1 MTSELK
7 RFVILSDQGIGCLL
21 ALGLMLACLGVH
33 AQTLPRLD
41 WGTYHGGTAGEA
53 FRDLYTDKDG
63 YTYVIGSTMSP
74 NGISTPG
81 SQQPMAA
88 GGPDVFLAKYSP
100 EGTRLWA
107 TYFGGPDADQGQ
119 HVTMD
124 TTGGFLYISGFT
136 NSTTGIVTAGAYQ
149 GLLLGS
155 TDAFL
160 AKFDTSGTLIWST
173 YYGGSEG
180 ETCNAVAV
188 DPDGHV
194 TITGWTNSP
203 DNIASPGAYQPIFR
217 GQQDI
222 FIAQFD
228 GNGARRWSTYYGDIG
243 FDIGLQV
250 AALPNGDLI
259 ISGWTS
265 SVINI
270 ASPGAPQN
278 LYAGGTADA
287 YLLKFSQDGNRI
299 WGTYFGGTLEEYGDA
314 LYVAP
319 GGDIF
324 LAGPCTSP
332 NGLATPGTHQPTIGG
347 NFDGFIARFDPMG
360 NQLWGSYYG
369 GSDIDVLYGV
379 TGGLG
384 DGVIIAGHGR
394 STTNISTPNAHQVN
408 SGGDWDAFI
417 AQLDADGDRVWAS
430 YYGGSDA
437 DQAFGIATD
446 SAGYI
451 YTTGYSFSPNQIST
465 PGAVQENN
473 GGNDDG
479 FVARFAP
486 CTEPVL
492 TLTNGGYLCSGSDI
506 VLSLEFSGV
515 PPFTVQW
522 SFDGVIQPPI
532 QSDTTT
538 LFVFVQGSQWQDS
551 IILLGVTSGP
561 CVGTIMGPFPWVKA
575 VEPVVVSN
583 VTIDCNQMD
592 QTYTVSGD
600 MSGGIFAF
608 LDAGTTEVFISGTT
622 FTSIAL
628 PFNDPYNIG
637 ITSGLTCD
645 TVILQGFSGC
655 TLVCPENFG
664 SIRPDTTICN
674 GDDLPLYASGGTG
687 YAWTGPDNFS
697 SALQNPVIAN
707 VSEINE
713 GTYTVTVT
721 DVNGCPDTIMTFIT
735 VHTVNGTISAD
746 QSVCFGD
753 DIQLNASGGLS
764 YAWSGPDNFSS
775 ASPNPTISNAGAINA
790 GLYTVTIT
798 DGQSCSTILST
809 NVAVVAPPVVNL
821 SGNSPVC
828 EGAALQLNASG
839 GTTYLWSGPNGFT
852 SMSANPVRS
861 NITLA
866 DAGLYTVSVSD
877 GSSCIT
883 TAQIDIIVL
892 DGPVVSFTTNAPR
905 CAGEDLVLNASG
917 AESYQWTGPAGFSST
932 DSAPVITAVGASQ
945 AGIYTLEGIN
955 ANGCRDTISQAVTIN
970 PLPTVILAQHPTPYC
985 EGEDVALT
993 VNAAVTYAWSGPN
1006 GFTSSQ
1012 QSPVIANITLLQQG
1026 VYAVTITDANGCTNE
1041 DDVTVQVT
1049 ESPNVVLAF
1058 GETGLCEGDALD
1070 WTITS
1075 TNGPATYT
1083 WSGPNGHAGT
1093 GNPIALANVTLANA
1107 GWYVI
1112 TATATS
1118 PAACTTVDSIALTV
1132 FPKPVALITGP
1143 DTICAGES
1151 VTLTASGGSVYLW
1164 STGQATAVITDAP
1177 AASTLYEVI
1186 VTENDCRDTTDFL
1199 VNVKPLPILQ
1209 VSAPDVID
1217 IGTSA
1222 QLQVSGAD
1230 AYLWSP
1236 ATGLSCTD
1244 CPNPVASPTATIEY
1258 CVTGITEGCTSDT
1271 CVTLTVR
1278 EECDFA
1284 LPNVFTPNFDGINDT
1299 WCSPLPAC
1307 ADEQT
1312 LTVFDR
1318 WGGALY
1324 QVTGT
1329 SVCWDGLSDGKA
1341 VNPGVFVYLLELTR
1355 PGKEPQFVRG
1365 EVTVLR

>member
-1 MTSELK
+1 MCIQTPMTRRLK
-7 RFVILSDQGIGCLL
+7 RLVVHPGLGIQWLAALFMAL
-21 ALGLMLACLGVH
+21 ALTPGA

-41 WGTYHGGTAGEA
+41 WGTYHGGASGEA

-74 NGISTPG
+74 GGISTPG
-81 SQQPMAA
+81 SQQPMPA
-88 GGPDVFLAKYSP
+88 GGPDVYLAKYSP
-100 EGTRLWA
+100 DGTRLWA

-124 TTGGFLYISGFT
+124 TTGGFLYITGFT
-136 NSTTGIVTAGAYQ
+136 SSATGIVTVGAYQ

-180 ETCNAVAV
+180 ETCNAVTV

-203 DNIASPGAYQPIFR
+203 DNIASPGAYQPVFR

-250 AALPNGDLI
+250 VADPNGDLI
-259 ISGWTS
+259 LSGWTS
-265 SVINI
+265 SAINI
-270 ASPGAPQN
+270 ASPGAPQPI
-278 LYAGGTADA
+278 YAGGTADA
-287 YLLKFSQDGNRI
+287 YLLKFTQDGARI
-299 WGTYFGGTLEEYGDA
+299 WCTYFGGTLEEYGDA
-314 LYVAP
+314 LYLAP
-319 GGDIF
+319 NGNIY

-332 NGLATPGTHQPTIGG
+332 DGLSTPGTHQPVIGG
-347 NFDGFIARFDPMG
+347 NYDGFVARFDATG
-360 NQLWGSYYG
+360 NQIWGSYYG
-369 GSDIDVLYGV
+369 GGDIDVLYGV

-384 DGVIIAGHGR
+384 GGIIIAGHSR
-394 STTNISTPNAHQVN
+394 STTGISTPNAHQVSN
-408 SGGDWDAFI
+408 GGDWDAFI
-417 AQLDADGDRVWAS
+417 AQLDASGDRIWAS

-437 DQAFGIATD
+437 DQAFGITTD

-465 PGAVQENN
+465 PGAAQENS

-492 TLTNGGYLCSGSDI
+492 TLTNGGYLCAGSDV
-506 VLSLEFSGV
+506 VLALEFSGV

-522 SFDGVIQPPI
+522 SLDGVLQQPI
-532 QSDTTT
+532 VADTTT
-538 LFVFVQGSQWQDS
+538 WFYAVSGAVWEDS
-551 IILLGVTSGP
+551 IILLSVSSGP

-583 VTIDCNQMD
+583 VTIDCNQTD

-600 MSGGIFAF
+600 MSGGIFVF
-608 LDAGTTEVFISGTT
+608 LDAGNTEVFISGNT

-628 PFNDPYNIG
+628 PFNDPYDIG
-637 ITSGLTCD
+637 ITSALQCD
-645 TVILQGFSGC
+645 TAILQGLSGC
-655 TLVCPENFG
+655 MLVCPENFG
-664 SIRPDTTICN
+664 TIRPDTAICN

-687 YAWTGPDNFS
+687 YAWNGPDNFS

-707 VSEINE
+707 VDELNE

-721 DVNGCPDTIMTFIT
+721 DANGCPDTITTFIT
-735 VHTVNGTISAD
+735 VNTVNGTISAD

-753 DIQLNASGGLS
+753 DILLTASGGTT
-764 YAWSGPDNFSS
+764 YAWSGPDNFTSPL
-775 ASPNPTISNAGAINA
+775 PNPTIPNASATQA
-790 GLYTVTIT
+790 GLYTVT
-798 DGQSCSTILST
+798 
-809 NVAVVAPPVVNL
+809 
-821 SGNSPVC
+821 
-828 EGAALQLNASG
+828 
-839 GTTYLWSGPNGFT
+839 NGFT

-861 NITLA
+861 NIALS

-877 GSSCIT
+877 GSTCIT
-883 TAQIDIIVL
+883 TGQIDIIVL
-892 DGPVVSFTTNAPR
+892 DAPSVSFTSNQPL
-905 CAGEDLVLNASG
+905 CAGEDLVLNGSG
-917 AESYQWTGPAGFSST
+917 ADSYQWAGPGGFAST
-932 DSAPVITAVGASQ
+932 DPAPVIMTVNASQ
-945 AGIYTLEGIN
+945 GGNYTLEGIN
-955 ANGCRDTISQAVTIN
+955 ANGCRDTITQTVTIH
-970 PLPTVILAQHPTPYC
+970 PLPTVIVTPHPTPYC
-985 EGEDVALT
+985 EGEDVTLS
-993 VNAAVTYAWSGPN
+993 VSPAVTYAWSGPN
-1006 GFTSSQ
+1006 GFTSNQ
-1012 QSPVIANITLLQQG
+1012 QSPVIADITLMQQG
-1026 VYAVTITDANGCTNE
+1026 VYAATVTDANGCTNE

-1049 ESPNVVLAF
+1049 ESPDIVLQS
-1058 GETGLCEGDALD
+1058 GDTELCEGESLD

-1083 WSGPNGHAGT
+1083 WAGPNGHAGT

-1112 TATATS
+1112 TATSTS
-1118 PAACTTVDSIALTV
+1118 PAACTTIDSIALAV
-1132 FPKPVALITGP
+1132 LPKPVALITGP
-1143 DTICAGES
+1143 DTICAGET
-1151 VTLTASGGSVYLW
+1151 VMLTASGGTGYQW
-1164 STGQATAVITDAP
+1164 STGATTAVITDAP
-1177 AASTLYEVI
+1177 TASTLYEVT
-1186 VTENDCRDTTDFL
+1186 VTENDCADTTDFL
-1199 VNVKPLPILQ
+1199 VNVKPLPALQ
-1209 VSAPDVID
+1209 VIAPEVID
-1217 IGTSA
+1217 IGASA
-1222 QLQVSGAD
+1222 QLQVTGAD
-1230 AYLWSP
+1230 AYVWSP
-1236 ATGLSCTD
+1236 AAGLSCTN
-1244 CPNPVASPTATIEY
+1244 CPDPVASPTTTTEY
-1258 CVTGITEGCTSDT
+1258 CVTGITEGCVSDT
-1271 CVTLTVR
+1271 CVTITVR
-1278 EECDFA
+1278 EGCDFT

-1312 LTVFDR
+1312 LTIFDR

-1329 SVCWDGLSDGKA
+1329 SVCWDGLSNGKA
-1341 VNPGVFVYLLELTR
+1341 VNPGVFVYLLELNR
-1355 PGKEPQFVRG
+1355 PGKETQYMRG